1 MQSICWCIQ
10 WERIWYVLPSWGRN
24 WKGVSLVIY
33 AKKPI
38 FSTTPWTS
46 VFPRIGCAST
56 STWHDFVQHC
66 SECMWKGR
74 RVEGGIGTS
83 GRDGRLQSWGQKIMN
98 LLWPSL
104 HSCKHWSHQANR
116 FSSEMMIRN
125 CQDVFFFRIFAAL
138 HVIAHVSYNHIYIC
152 IARVRLRCVLSC

>member
-10 WERIWYVLPSWGRN
+10 WERTWYVLPSWGRN

-83 GRDGRLQSWGQKIMN
+83 GGDGRLQSWGQKIMN

-104 HSCKHWSHQANR
+104 HSCKHWSHQANTELSGC
-116 FSSEMMIRN
+116 FS
-125 CQDVFFFRIFAAL
+125 CFFPGYLQHCMRSHMYHIIIYIYIHVL
-138 HVIAHVSYNHIYIC
+138 HVWGWGAY
-152 IARVRLRCVLSC
+152 